1 MERADSGDLVCYACS
16 LDLGVGEEYLQCMI
30 EKCRKLYHHLCTNKK
45 LTPKERETWV
55 CPECCNELRKGG
67 RNYETPVGTPVTTK
81 NISTRNKSET
91 PVLHGQSPG
100 VVPALALELQ
110 LTRDQMIM
118 LNERLADAV
127 STIVQCQAALA
138 ECAKKFESVNY
149 RLLQLEQEKECNASP
164 PLSIHESPAC
174 RDSGASVSKDDGK
187 TDASNGDS
195 LDENEE
201 GWQEVNSR
209 KKRVASVR
217 GTAGPEKTTLKAV
230 EYRRSI
236 HLWNM
241 VSGGDDILAYLQSL
255 KPGKTFTVDELKPKG
270 LYKSFKIGVP
280 AEMFDECLTAE
291 IWPENARNVRG
302 LNTKLRQFRL
312 NILSL
317 DCDIVS
323 VTETFLTGAVHDSEL
338 VECGWSVLRRDRAT
352 GARGGGVLIAAR
364 PGLVLRR
371 RRDLE
376 SPAGEDLWVT
386 FVHDSVTFYLCVIY
400 IPPSV
405 IDEVYMRWFQSLET
419 VINSLNGVVVVTG
432 DLNLN
437 PLYKSHSLLSYYCY
451 FLTVCGLC
459 EKNEVRNAYDGKLD
473 VVLVSDRIKD
483 VRVVEIDGGG
493 LVLHRD
499 VYHPPLEISIPISS
513 GVKRSP
519 AGSVDPSNVDM
530 RKDWNFAKGD
540 FELLYTLFSEVC
552 WDDVLQSQDV
562 EVAVDIL
569 YSTIYR
575 IFDIC
580 IPKKV
585 RPKIP
590 TRRYP
595 VWFDADLIKAV
606 KAKAV
611 LHKNGKRP
619 RTWIFMRSSVSLGD
633 TLRNGS
639 LPRMTITLFMSSLR
653 SRGGFTDQVTF
664 DGEQFT
670 GQDAAFAFASF
681 FSSVFLPDVPRL
693 DGNDTGNRGRG
704 CYANLVNISNIS
716 KTDVG
721 AAIKR
726 LKPNSSLG
734 PDCLPAYIIKGC
746 ADHLKAPLVHIFN
759 LSLCTGTYPH
769 QWKVTRV
776 KPIPK
781 SGDASEVENRVS
793 QGSILGPLLFGI
805 MINDLESSV
814 RFAKCLLY
822 ADDLKLVY
830 RVGHERDCHDLQ
842 EDISSVYRWSIK
854 NKLEFNDAK
863 CQVCTFSRSSTP
875 IHNEYMLGSV
885 GIERVFSVKD
895 LGVVFDTRL
904 TFHEHIRTLAT
915 DCFRRLGFVIRNVK
929 GFRDVNTIK
938 LVYTALVRS
947 KLESSSIV
955 WSPYESTY
963 ALLLEKVQKAFLR
976 FLYKKRYGYYPFL
989 YPTQFLLGAL
999 GLNSLEV
1006 RRNHSLLMTT
1016 CRILRG
1022 ESDCPE
1028 LVARLVRLF
1037 VPNIP
1042 RIELRPRARALLAVP
1057 AARTAARRGSPL
1069 PGRWRCLMRFWY
1081 PRRTLTC

>member
-1 MERADSGDLVCYACS
+1 M
-16 LDLGVGEEYLQCMI
+16 
-30 EKCRKLYHHLCTNKK
+30 
-45 LTPKERETWV
+45 
-55 CPECCNELRKGG
+55 
-67 RNYETPVGTPVTTK
+67 
-81 NISTRNKSET
+81 
-91 PVLHGQSPG
+91 
-100 VVPALALELQ
+100 
-110 LTRDQMIM
+110 
-118 LNERLADAV
+118 
-127 STIVQCQAALA
+127 
-138 ECAKKFESVNY
+138 
-149 RLLQLEQEKECNASP
+149 
-164 PLSIHESPAC
+164 
-174 RDSGASVSKDDGK
+174 
-187 TDASNGDS
+187 
-195 LDENEE
+195 
-201 GWQEVNSR
+201 
-209 KKRVASVR
+209 
-217 GTAGPEKTTLKAV
+217 
-230 EYRRSI
+230 
-236 HLWNM
+236 
-241 VSGGDDILAYLQSL
+241 
-255 KPGKTFTVDELKPKG
+255 
-270 LYKSFKIGVP
+270 
-280 AEMFDECLTAE
+280 
-291 IWPENARNVRG
+291 
-302 LNTKLRQFRL
+302 
-312 NILSL
+312 
-317 DCDIVS
+317 
-323 VTETFLTGAVHDSEL
+323 
-338 VECGWSVLRRDRAT
+338 RRDRAT

-400 IPPSV
+400 IPPSA

-473 VVLVSDRIKD
+473 VVLVTDRIKD
-483 VRVVEIDGGG
+483 VNVVEIEGGG

-499 VYHPPLEISIPISS
+499 LYHPPLEISIPISS
-513 GVKRSP
+513 DVKRSP

-530 RKDWNFAKGD
+530 QKDWNFAKGD
-540 FELLYTLFSEVC
+540 FELLYALFSEVC
-552 WDDVLQSQDV
+552 WHDVLQSQDV

-585 RPKIP
+585 RPKVP
-590 TRRYP
+590 SRRYP
-595 VWFDADLIKAV
+595 VWFDAELIKAL
-606 KAKAV
+606 KTKAV
-611 LHKNGKRP
+611 LHKKWKASKNMDIYKEFSKLRTHVKERISSAYDSYIVRVQSKVKSDP
-619 RTWIFMRSSVSLGD
+619 RSFWQHVNN
-633 TLRNGS
+633 LRA
-639 LPRMTITLFMSSLR
+639 
-653 SRGGFTDQVTF
+653 RGGFTDRVTYN
-664 DGEQFT
+664 GEQFT
-670 GQDAAFAFASF
+670 GQDAAVAFSRF

-693 DGNDTGNRGRG
+693 DGNYTSNSGRG
-704 CYANLVNISNIS
+704 CYANLVNISNIAEA
-716 KTDVG
+716 DVEAG
-721 AAIKR
+721 IKR

-734 PDCLPAYIIKGC
+734 PDCLPAYIVKGC

-781 SGDASEVENRVS
+781 SSDVSDVENSRPIAILSTLAKLFESILHRLISPQIKPFLSDSQHGFRANRSVSSNLLILVDTISEQLDRGAQVDVLYFDFKKAFDRVDNDVLLTKLDDIGFSPKLIKFFASYLRDRKQYVQHGIFISSQYHTRSGVS

-830 RVGHERDCHDLQ
+830 RVGHEQDCHDLQ
-842 EDISSVYRWSIK
+842 EDISSVYRWSVK

-863 CQVCTFSRSSTP
+863 CQVCSFGRSSTP
-875 IHNEYMLGSV
+875 ILNKYMIGSV
-885 GIERVFSVKD
+885 GVERVFSVKD

-915 DCFRRLGFVIRNVK
+915 DCFQRLGFVIRNVK
-929 GFRDVNTIK
+929 GFHDVNTIK

-947 KLESSSIV
+947 KLESSSII

-976 FLYKKRYGYYPFL
+976 FLYKKSYGYYPFL

-1006 RRNHSLLMTT
+1006 RRNHSLLMTA

-1022 ESDCPE
+1022 ESDCTE

-1037 VPNIP
+1037 VPNVP
-1042 RIELRPRARALLAVP
+1042 RIELRPRARVLLAVP

-1069 PGRWRCLMRFWY
+1069 PRALAMLNAFLVSAPDLDLLAGRLSAVGSECLRFCEEMNN
-1081 PRRTLTC
+1081 RRSSVM